1 VPLNGDCLD
10 IEVVDVNLN
19 NEFLLIGLDS
29 PGNYVFIS
37 VKLLSSPKSIV
48 CFNDFKG
55 GFLGGLAKPLATG
68 V

>member
-1 VPLNGDCLD
+1 MPLNGDCLD

-48 CFNDFKG
+48 CLNYLKG